1 MSDAFS
7 EMIDRRHTNSVK
19 WDVADGELPMWV
31 ADMDFKTAPAII
43 TALSQTAQQGI
54 FGYQEVPQAYFD
66 AVKRWYKTMHHWQL
80 DTEWLI
86 FATGVVP
93 TISSAVRRLSNVG
106 DNVLV
111 QAPVYDIFYHSIEN
125 NGRHTLSSDLQYVDG
140 QYQINWADLEA
151 KMAAPRTTLMILCN
165 PHNPIGIVWPAETL
179 GRIGQ
184 LAAENGVT
192 VISDEIHGDLTAPGV
207 DYIPFASVNDVN
219 AQHSVTCVSP
229 SKTFN
234 VASLHAATVIVP
246 NPQLRA
252 IVDRGLN
259 TDELAEPN
267 TFAIPATIAA
277 YTQSDEWV
285 LALRQQLQANKD
297 QVANFVA
304 EQLPQLRIVKGD
316 ATYLVWLDISQLNL
330 SATQFS
336 QQLRAQTGLFL
347 SNGAEYRGNGDQFVR
362 INVACPAER
371 LTDGLQRLKRGVE
384 TIIRSA

>member
-1 MSDAFS
+1 MSEAFS
-7 EMIDRRHTNSVK
+7 EMIDRRQTNSVK

-31 ADMDFKTAPAII
+31 ADMDFKTAPAIL
-43 TALSQTAQQGI
+43 TALDETVKQGI
-54 FGYQEVPQAYFD
+54 FGYQEVPQTYFE
-66 AVKRWYKTMHHWQL
+66 AVKRWYATQHHWQL
-80 DTEWLI
+80 DTAWLI

-125 NGRHTLSSDLQYVDG
+125 NGRHTLSSDLQYHDG
-140 QYQINWADLEA
+140 QYRIDWKDLEA
-151 KMAAPRTTLMILCN
+151 KLAAPRTTLMILCN
-165 PHNPIGIVWPAETL
+165 PHNPIGIVWSAETL
-179 GRIGQ
+179 AKIGQ

-207 DYIPFASVNDVN
+207 DYVPFASVNDVN
-219 AQHSVTCVSP
+219 AQNSVTCVSP

-246 NPQLRA
+246 NPRLRA

-277 YTQSDEWV
+277 YTKSDEWV
-285 LALRQQLQANKD
+285 LALRQQLQRNKD
-297 QVANFVA
+297 EVADFVRN
-304 EQLPQLRIVKGD
+304 QIPQLRVVNGQ
-316 ATYLVWLDISQLNL
+316 ATYLVWLDISQLNI

-336 QQLRAQTGLFL
+336 RQLRAETGLFL
-347 SNGAEYRGNGDQFVR
+347 SNGAVYRGNGEHFVR
-362 INVACPAER
+362 LNVACPAKR
-371 LTDGLQRLKRGVE
+371 LADGLQRLEQGVE
-384 TIIRSA
+384 NVNLN

>member
-1 MSDAFS
+1 MSELFS

-31 ADMDFKTAPAII
+31 ADMDFKTAPAIL
-43 TALSQTAQQGI
+43 TALRQTVHQGI
-54 FGYQEVPQAYFD
+54 FGYQEVPQAYFE

-80 DTEWLI
+80 DSEWLI

-93 TISSAVRRLSNVG
+93 TISSAIRRLSNVG

-125 NGRHTLSSDLQYVDG
+125 NGRHTLSSDLQYIDG
-140 QYQINWADLEA
+140 QYRINWADLETKLGA
-151 KMAAPRTTLMILCN
+151 SRTTLMILCN
-165 PHNPIGIVWPAETL
+165 PHNPIGIVWSAKTL
-179 GRIGQ
+179 ARIGR
-184 LAAENGVT
+184 LAVKNGVT

-207 DYIPFASVNDVN
+207 DYVPFASVNEVN

-234 VASLHAATVIVP
+234 VASLHAATVIAP
-246 NPQLRA
+246 NPRLRA

-277 YTQSDEWV
+277 YTQSDKWV

-297 QVANFVA
+297 EVTNFVA
-304 EQLPQLRIVKGD
+304 TQLPQLRVVRGQ

-336 QQLRAQTGLFL
+336 QRLRAHTGLFL
-347 SNGAEYRGNGDQFVR
+347 SNGTEYRGNGNQFVR
-362 INVACPAER
+362 MNIACPAER
-371 LTDGLQRLKRGVE
+371 LADGLQRLKQGVE
-384 TIIRSA
+384 TINR